1 MSETTPPHESPLP
14 IPPSPKGKLPPPPAS
29 KVGWAA
35 HWRERAHR
43 LKRETIALALA
54 ARHPGTPWYA
64 KAWVGLVVA
73 YAFSPIDLVPDF
85 IPILGQLDDLLLVP
99 LGIAL
104 ALRMVP
110 AEVMAEC
117 RKQAERIAA
126 RPSSWGV
133 AALIVLLWLSLL
145 ILAAWWAIRAFS
157 G

>member
-1 MSETTPPHESPLP
+1 MSETVSSKEKSLP
-14 IPPSPKGKLPPPPAS
+14 VLPSPKGKPSRLPAIR
-29 KVGWAA
+29 VGWAA
-35 HWRERAHR
+35 GWKARAHR

-73 YAFSPIDLVPDF
+73 YAFSPIDLIPDF
-85 IPILGQLDDLLLVP
+85 IPVLGQLDDLLLVP

-104 ALRMVP
+104 ALRMIP
-110 AEVMAEC
+110 GEVMAEC
-117 RKQAERIAA
+117 RRQTDLITA

-133 AALIVLLWLSLL
+133 AVLIVLLWLSLL
-145 ILAAWWAIRAFS
+145 TLAAWWAIRAFS